1 MGLYNK
7 YQINRL
13 LRLCLIIAFFLT
25 IVLWVT
31 QSFRIFDL
39 IISNGVEIKDFLK
52 LSIYILPLLIY
63 NILPFTILL
72 TAVLE
77 VHKMIK
83 EKELLI
89 LQSNRYSDFQIAK
102 PFIISSV
109 LMTLIALLFSS
120 YLVPKGYKEFKRLQF
135 SLQQNY
141 ASFLLEK
148 GIFSSKIN
156 GLTFYIANRSKDDI
170 MHGILMNDSR
180 TSNKE
185 ITITAKFGRLS
196 INDSNIALVLQ
207 NGTRQE
213 YDRLAEKLTLITFNK
228 YLFNLELAN
237 FLKQKYTDGPNEKYI
252 DQVIEV
258 AFKEKDNSYI
268 VNFHN
273 RILWPLFCII
283 LGSLPIALS
292 VRNFYHRY
300 INRYNNIKL
309 FIYSTTLVSIFT
321 FGENLAA
328 KNVNWSFLMYISAIL
343 PIIFILWL
351 LTLRREN

>member
-7 YQINRL
+7 YQINRI
-13 LRLCLIIAFFLT
+13 LRLCLVIAFFLT

-39 IISNGVEIKDFLK
+39 IINNGVAIKDFLK

-72 TAVLE
+72 AAVLE
-77 VHKMIK
+77 VRKMIK

-102 PFIISSV
+102 PFMISSV
-109 LMTLIALLFSS
+109 LMTVITLLFSS
-120 YLVPKGYKEFKRLQF
+120 YLMPNGYKEFKRLQF

-156 GLTFYIANRSKDDI
+156 GLTFYIADRTKDDI

-180 TSNKE
+180 IPNKE

-196 INDSNIALVLQ
+196 INDNNIALVLQ
-207 NGTRQE
+207 NGSRQE
-213 YDRLAEKLTLITFNK
+213 YDRLTKKLTLITFNK
-228 YLFNLELAN
+228 YLFNLELSSL
-237 FLKQKYTDGPNEKYI
+237 LKQTYTDGPNEKYI
-252 DQVIEV
+252 DQVIEI
-258 AFKEKDNSYI
+258 ALKEKDKRYI
-268 VNFHN
+268 VNLHN

-283 LGSLPIALS
+283 LGNLPIALS

-300 INRYNNIKL
+300 INRYSNIKL
-309 FIYSTTLVSIFT
+309 FIYSITLISIFILS
-321 FGENLAA
+321 ENLAA
-328 KNVNWSFLMYISAIL
+328 KNINWSFLMYLSAIL
-343 PIIFILWL
+343 PIMLILWL
-351 LTLRREN
+351 LTFRKE